1 MKDTHDVKLIAIAFL
16 TMVDRFR
23 KNFDNTLSHGSEVFG
38 RILQGHGR
46 TFRIVYVFEHEA
58 NVKIH
63 LIRQIGLGGV
73 TIVFWVCIAKLL
85 EKITGAS
92 PPFQWGERGTA
103 GWNYRSLGHGQPKL
117 PAGLTHKDVTTAR
130 IKNPLRQIHVRRR
143 APRDTIRGSNPDHYI
158 FRSDTCILRWGCFKC
173 QYRKNENADIKRKG
187 S

>member
-1 MKDTHDVKLIAIAFL
+1 MKDTHNVKLIAVAFL
-16 TMVDRFR
+16 AMVDRFR

-63 LIRQIGLGGV
+63 LIRQIGLGGGV

-85 EKITGAS
+85 VMVTGAS
-92 PPFQWGERGTA
+92 YPFQRGERGAA

-130 IKNPLRQIHVRRR
+130 IKNPLKQ
-143 APRDTIRGSNPDHYI
+143 
-158 FRSDTCILRWGCFKC
+158 KC
-173 QYRKNENADIKRKG
+173 
-187 S
+187 